1 MESLKEFVGRL
12 SKSVSCHYH
21 PNKSGIYSLKKHHTG
36 QPRHRNVFA
45 WVLELKRRDCFRV
58 DTYKKDTDRIGL
70 TDLADVVVPKQ
81 QYGIEAG
88 ADFYVRKGSFG
99 EDYQKTVRVLRA
111 ILPLVG

>member
-12 SKSVSCHYH
+12 SRSVSCHYH
-21 PNKSGIYSLKKHHTG
+21 PNKSGTYSLKEHHTG

-45 WVLELKRRDCFRV
+45 WVLRKGDCFRV

-70 TDLADVVVPKQ
+70 TDLADLVVPNQ
-81 QYGIEAG
+81 HWGIYDG